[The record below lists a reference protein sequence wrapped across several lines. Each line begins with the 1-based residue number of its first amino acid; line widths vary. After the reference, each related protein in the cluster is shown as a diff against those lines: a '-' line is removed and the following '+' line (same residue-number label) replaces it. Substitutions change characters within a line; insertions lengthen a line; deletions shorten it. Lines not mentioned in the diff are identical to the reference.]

1 MVDSVQ
7 YAKTQ
12 QTPITKLQPNEF
24 GGEVRVA
31 YAKWD
36 SDDGTLDNGD
46 TVNLFR
52 LPKGSRVLAVGAV
65 FEAFGG
71 STVLDVGTGGTGG
84 TADLFAADVDVSSAG
99 SYHEASD
106 SLEALSDDTLVIA
119 TLSGS
124 NPADNADLEVF
135 VYYAKT

>member
-1 MVDSVQ
+1 MVDSLQ

-12 QTPITKLQPNEF
+12 ATPVSKLQPNEF
-24 GGEVRVA
+24 GGEIRVA

-36 SDDGTLDNGD
+36 SDNGALGNGD

-65 FEAFGG
+65 FEAFG
-71 STVLDVGTGGTGG
+71 SSVVLDVGTGG
-84 TADLFAADVDVSSAG
+84 TADLFAADVDVSTAG

-106 SLEALSDDTLVIA
+106 SLEALSDDTLLIA
-119 TLSGS
+119 TLSGAD
-124 NPADNADLEVF
+124 PADNADLEVF
-135 VYYAKT
+135 VYYVKT